1 MRNAKLE
8 RTIIVITIL
17 FINICLL
24 IPVWQSARNSQ
35 LRWELAQSEKQLKEK
50 EEQKMVLNASIA
62 KKTTPEYLIEQAAV
76 QNIVFKQI
84 DAPQQRRFAG
94 AGRADDGDDFAVVD
108 L

>member
-62 KKTTPEYLIEQAAV
+62 KKTTPEYLIEQASV

-84 DAPQQRRFAG
+84 DAQVSALVAKQG
-94 AGRADDGDDFAVVD
+94 DGNGKGQ

>member
-50 EEQKMVLNASIA
+50 EEQKMVLVANIA
-62 KKTTPEYLIEQAAV
+62 KQTTPEYLIEQSAT
-76 QNIVFKQI
+76 QNLVFTQI
-84 DAPQQRRFAG
+84 NGETSSLIASNK
-94 AGRADDGDDFAVVD
+94 
-108 L
+108 